1 MNRIPVREVVVVE
14 GRYDKIRLSSLLDAT
29 IITTEGFGIFKNKEK
44 QAMLRRMA
52 AERGLLLMTDSDSAG
67 FVIRNFLRGCVPAHQ
82 LRHVYIPQLAGKEAR
97 KTERSKEGLLG
108 VEGMDTQTLLA
119 ALERAGVTVDGN
131 AKKEKE
137 PFCLDKQRLFED
149 GLVGAK
155 NSTELRSR
163 LAAELGLP
171 STMTANAL
179 IEAIN
184 ILCDEREYSEA
195 LEKVRSQLCLSSESS
210 PVT

>member
-14 GRYDKIRLSSLLDAT
+14 GKYDKIRLSSLLDAT
-29 IITTEGFGIFKNKEK
+29 IITTEGFGIFRNKEK

-67 FVIRNFLRGCVPAHQ
+67 FVIRNFLRGCVPSNQ
-82 LRHVYIPQLAGKEAR
+82 LKHVYIPQLAGKEYR
-97 KTERSKEGLLG
+97 KQEHSKEGLLG
-108 VEGMDTQTLLA
+108 VEGMDTQTLID
-119 ALERAGVTVDGN
+119 ALNRAGVSTDG
-131 AKKEKE
+131 AASKTKE
-137 PFCLDKQRLFED
+137 PICVDKQRLFDD
-149 GLVGAK
+149 GLVGEK

-171 STMTANAL
+171 STLTANAL

-184 ILCDEREYSEA
+184 ILCDEREYRTA
-195 LEKVRSQLCLSSESS
+195 LEKIRNSFVSEK
-210 PVT
+210 